1 MRQSGIYK
9 ITNPNGQAY
18 IGQSINLRQRL
29 QVYMRF
35 SKVVAG
41 QPKIY
46 ESLKQHGSKSH
57 QYDILERCDCAEL
70 DVKEAEYKQQ
80 FINEHGWDKAL
91 FCWVNDPPTRE
102 ERRARQQLNKPKPK
116 VKHGYD
122 YIMKH
127 FLNGTLENV
136 LYDDEYNGESLND
149 WQKYNIKQQLTA

>member
-127 FLNGTLENV
+127 FLKGTLENV
-136 LYDDEYNGESLND
+136 LYDDEYNIVISNFYEKNSLTS
-149 WQKYNIKQQLTA
+149 Q